1 MQTGKKIN
9 QISNRLRRRSRAIQ
23 ETIGISGAQG
33 NILNY
38 ILVESQNRSVYQ
50 KDIEQEFGL
59 RPSTATETLKSLEK
73 NGLIKRETDPNDGR
87 YKKIV
92 FTEKAEQIE
101 AVLKSEIEESETI
114 LLQGVTKEER
124 QEFLRIAE
132 KMLQNLD
139 TFPAN
144 TVNGLDEHTEEWRT
158 SGCKYRS
165 EDSHMK
171 RKNKNIIKQDVGKAA
186 TDHCIHG
193 EMWSTVIA
201 DECQKHFIKYKCRSK
216 EKNDTQVGIRHIK
229 DFCIGSKDFCQ
240 GSSKN
245 KSHTEEKCGK

>member
-1 MQTGKKIN
+1 MK
-9 QISNRLRRRSRAIQ
+9 
-23 ETIGISGAQG
+23 
-33 NILNY
+33 
-38 ILVESQNRSVYQ
+38 
-50 KDIEQEFGL
+50 
-59 RPSTATETLKSLEK
+59 
-73 NGLIKRETDPNDGR
+73 LI
-87 YKKIV
+87 
-92 FTEKAEQIE
+92 
-101 AVLKSEIEESETI
+101 
-114 LLQGVTKEER
+114 
-124 QEFLRIAE
+124 
-132 KMLQNLD
+132 
-139 TFPAN
+139 FPAD

-229 DFCIGSKDFCQ
+229 DFCICSKDSCQ
-240 GSSKN
+240 GSGKN

>member
-50 KDIEQEFGL
+50 KDIEEEFGL
-59 RPSTATETLKSLEK
+59 RPSTATEALKSLEK
-73 NGLIKRETDPNDGR
+73 NELIRRESDPEDGR

-92 FTEKAEQIE
+92 FTEKAEKIE
-101 AVLKSEIEESETI
+101 VVLRSEIEESEMI
-114 LLQGVTKEER
+114 LLRGVTEKEQ

-139 TFPAN
+139 KFAVAETKKSA
-144 TVNGLDEHTEEWRT
+144 DQKKESR
-158 SGCKYRS
+158 K
-165 EDSHMK
+165 K
-171 RKNKNIIKQDVGKAA
+171 R
-186 TDHCIHG
+186 
-193 EMWSTVIA
+193 
-201 DECQKHFIKYKCRSK
+201 
-216 EKNDTQVGIRHIK
+216 
-229 DFCIGSKDFCQ
+229 
-240 GSSKN
+240 
-245 KSHTEEKCGK
+245 

>member
-124 QEFLRIAE
+124 IAE

-144 TVNGLDEHTEEWRT
+144 TVKKNAGRKKQHGGRTDE
-158 SGCKYRS
+158 
-165 EDSHMK
+165 
-171 RKNKNIIKQDVGKAA
+171 
-186 TDHCIHG
+186 
-193 EMWSTVIA
+193 
-201 DECQKHFIKYKCRSK
+201 
-216 EKNDTQVGIRHIK
+216 
-229 DFCIGSKDFCQ
+229 
-240 GSSKN
+240 
-245 KSHTEEKCGK
+245 

>member
-9 QISNRLRRRSRAIQ
+9 QISNRLRRRSRVIQ

-59 RPSTATETLKSLEK
+59 RPSTATEALKSLEK
-73 NGLIKRETDPNDGR
+73 NELIRREPDPEDGR

-101 AVLKSEIEESETI
+101 VVLRSEIEESEAI
-114 LLQGVTKEER
+114 LLRGVTEKEQ

-144 TVNGLDEHTEEWRT
+144 TVKKNAGRKKQHGGRTDE
-158 SGCKYRS
+158 
-165 EDSHMK
+165 
-171 RKNKNIIKQDVGKAA
+171 
-186 TDHCIHG
+186 
-193 EMWSTVIA
+193 
-201 DECQKHFIKYKCRSK
+201 
-216 EKNDTQVGIRHIK
+216 
-229 DFCIGSKDFCQ
+229 
-240 GSSKN
+240 
-245 KSHTEEKCGK
+245 

>member
-59 RPSTATETLKSLEK
+59 RPSTATEALKSLEK
-73 NGLIKRETDPNDGR
+73 NELIRREPDPEDGR

-101 AVLKSEIEESETI
+101 VVLRSEIEESEAI
-114 LLQGVTKEER
+114 LLRGVTEKEQ

-132 KMLQNLD
+132 KRLQNLD

-144 TVNGLDEHTEEWRT
+144 TVKKNADRKKQHGGRTDE
-158 SGCKYRS
+158 
-165 EDSHMK
+165 
-171 RKNKNIIKQDVGKAA
+171 
-186 TDHCIHG
+186 
-193 EMWSTVIA
+193 
-201 DECQKHFIKYKCRSK
+201 
-216 EKNDTQVGIRHIK
+216 
-229 DFCIGSKDFCQ
+229 
-240 GSSKN
+240 
-245 KSHTEEKCGK
+245 

>member
-9 QISNRLRRRSRAIQ
+9 QISNRLRRQSRAIQ

-50 KDIEQEFGL
+50 KDIEEEFGL
-59 RPSTATETLKSLEK
+59 RPSTATEALKSLEK
-73 NGLIKRETDPNDGR
+73 NELIRREPDLEDGR

-101 AVLKSEIEESETI
+101 VVLRSEIEESEAI
-114 LLQGVTKEER
+114 LLRGVTEKEQ
-124 QEFLRIAE
+124 QEFLRIAK

-144 TVNGLDEHTEEWRT
+144 TVKKNADRKKQHGGRTDE
-158 SGCKYRS
+158 
-165 EDSHMK
+165 
-171 RKNKNIIKQDVGKAA
+171 
-186 TDHCIHG
+186 
-193 EMWSTVIA
+193 
-201 DECQKHFIKYKCRSK
+201 
-216 EKNDTQVGIRHIK
+216 
-229 DFCIGSKDFCQ
+229 
-240 GSSKN
+240 
-245 KSHTEEKCGK
+245 

>member
-23 ETIGISGAQG
+23 EIIGISGAQG

-50 KDIEQEFGL
+50 KDIEEEFGL
-59 RPSTATETLKSLEK
+59 RPSTATEALKSLEK
-73 NGLIKRETDPNDGR
+73 NELIRREPDPEDGR

-101 AVLKSEIEESETI
+101 AVLKSEIEESEMI
-114 LLQGVTKEER
+114 LLQGVTKEEQ

-144 TVNGLDEHTEEWRT
+144 TVKKNADRKKQHGGRTDE
-158 SGCKYRS
+158 
-165 EDSHMK
+165 
-171 RKNKNIIKQDVGKAA
+171 
-186 TDHCIHG
+186 
-193 EMWSTVIA
+193 
-201 DECQKHFIKYKCRSK
+201 
-216 EKNDTQVGIRHIK
+216 
-229 DFCIGSKDFCQ
+229 
-240 GSSKN
+240 
-245 KSHTEEKCGK
+245 

>member
-50 KDIEQEFGL
+50 KDIEEEFGL
-59 RPSTATETLKSLEK
+59 RPSTATEALKSLEK
-73 NGLIKRETDPNDGR
+73 NELIRREPDPEDGR

-101 AVLKSEIEESETI
+101 VVLRSEIEESEVI
-114 LLQGVTKEER
+114 LLRGVTEKEQ

-144 TVNGLDEHTEEWRT
+144 TVKKNADRKKQHGGRTDE
-158 SGCKYRS
+158 
-165 EDSHMK
+165 
-171 RKNKNIIKQDVGKAA
+171 
-186 TDHCIHG
+186 
-193 EMWSTVIA
+193 
-201 DECQKHFIKYKCRSK
+201 
-216 EKNDTQVGIRHIK
+216 
-229 DFCIGSKDFCQ
+229 
-240 GSSKN
+240 
-245 KSHTEEKCGK
+245 